1 MTRRSGQFSCGLA
14 VVVVVVVAGW
24 LALPRFDD
32 LMRASPDAGAKSI
45 ARNAASQVAACL
57 AEVRDARRCD
67 ERYLASQNTGLQ
79 FGSGP
84 QQATVRVRTG
94 TSYTVTG
101 HSATGRDFTITRIS
115 AHHIER
121 SCSSPGGACPVTGT
135 W

>member
-1 MTRRSGQFSCGLA
+1 MA
-14 VVVVVVVAGW
+14 VGMVVVVAGW

-32 LMRASPDAGAKSI
+32 LMGASPDAGAKSI
-45 ARNAASQVAACL
+45 ARNAASQVEACL

-84 QQATVRVRTG
+84 QQAAVRVHTRTA
-94 TSYTVTG
+94 YTVTVR
-101 HSATGRDFTITRIS
+101 STSGRDFTITRIS
-115 AHHIER
+115 AHQIER
-121 SCSSPGGACPVTGT
+121 SCTSPGGACPVTGT